1 MSIDESGSRKLMT
14 GNVWSFRSLDKFG
27 DFTSKMRKTEM
38 FPSFP
43 SYNRDHSPKEE
54 MLWQAVKVL
63 RIHG

>member
-14 GNVWSFRSLDKFG
+14 LNVWSFRSLDKFG
-27 DFTSKMRKTEM
+27 NFTSKMRKTEM

-43 SYNRDHSPKEE
+43 SNNRAHSPKEE